1 MPKSPFDFDTGITQG
16 RMAPVGGSTFNG
28 GYVFTL
34 GYDGLVPRFENIGIG
49 DYIQVKQTLTL
60 TNIAL
65 VRVHSRIVQ
74 PQSLPNTTNISSNFQ
89 MIGET
94 LTSPG
99 NRIVKETGVTQADI
113 GQFVTIAGSTHGGN
127 NTTVRIVGIADSV
140 TAYVDKVL
148 ITEGPRSTIT
158 ATQLGLRWKLSLLV
172 DVSGTPTELARVIQ
186 SYDERGFY
194 RNDLSMNVS
203 KMTGSHVI
211 YFRLTLIQQQPN
223 DIYAMS

>member
-16 RMAPVGGSTFNG
+16 RMAPVNG
-28 GYVFTL
+28 PTSSGKYVFTL
-34 GYDGLVPRFENIGIG
+34 GYDGLVPRFENIGLN

-60 TNIAL
+60 TDIAL
-65 VRVHSRIVQ
+65 VRIHSRIVQ
-74 PQSLPNTTNISSNFQ
+74 PQSLPNTTDISTNFQ

-99 NRIVKETGVTQADI
+99 NRIVKQAGVTQFDI
-113 GQFVTIAGSTHGGN
+113 GQFITVSGSTHGGN
-127 NTTVRIVGIADSV
+127 NTTMRIVGIADPV

-148 ITEGPRSTIT
+148 TTEGPRSTIT

-203 KMTGSHVI
+203 KMTGSHII
-211 YFRLTLIQQQPN
+211 YFRLTLIQQLPN
-223 DIYAMS
+223 DIYPMS

>member
-1 MPKSPFDFDTGITQG
+1 
-16 RMAPVGGSTFNG
+16 MAPVNGPAFDGS
-28 GYVFTL
+28 YVFTL
-34 GYDGLVPRFENIGIG
+34 GYDGLVPRFENIGLN

-65 VRVHSRIVQ
+65 VKIHSRIVQ
-74 PQSLPNTTNISSNFQ
+74 PQSLPNTTDISANFQ
-89 MIGET
+89 LIGET

-99 NRIVKETGVTQADI
+99 NRIVKQAGVTQADI
-113 GQFVTIAGSTHGGN
+113 GQFVTISGCTNGGN

-148 ITEGPRSTIT
+148 VTEGPRSTIT

-172 DVSGTPTELARVIQ
+172 DISGTPTEMARVVQ
-186 SYDERGFY
+186 SYDEQGFY

-203 KMTGSHVI
+203 KMTGSHTI

-223 DIYAMS
+223 DIYPMS